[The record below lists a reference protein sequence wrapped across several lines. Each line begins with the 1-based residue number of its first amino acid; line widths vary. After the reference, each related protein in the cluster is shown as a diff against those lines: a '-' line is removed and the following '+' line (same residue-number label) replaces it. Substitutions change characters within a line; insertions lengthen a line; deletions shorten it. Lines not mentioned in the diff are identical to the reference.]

1 MHPLTS
7 STVVCPPVLPFS
19 PPFSGENQILMQKC
33 AHMVSISGW
42 FPWGSSAPRK
52 ITSNSTRLTRL
63 RSTWTL
69 SHREFDPT
77 TEMTYTVQRLVWR
90 MFLSSSLSSGVV
102 SHLCSL
108 TSPLTWNSVFLLLYL
123 LPWATDNLS
132 KHNFYQNIDRA
143 SYISLLFLV
152 TEVWEGVSLPSLSSG
167 DHFLLCSGHFGIN
180 KALACKC
187 DASQLQLYEQKIKL
201 SPVCRHCSCAG
212 CSNK

>member
-1 MHPLTS
+1 MTACQINMPFWFEANGISIIGMSPPTFSSWSWLAGATLSSSPPADCSNKSVISGQPAVANPHRIYEPRNRVPVHPLTS

-52 ITSNSTRLTRL
+52 ITSNSTRLTHL

-108 TSPLTWNSVFLLLYL
+108 TSPLTRNFVFLLL
-123 LPWATDNLS
+123 
-132 KHNFYQNIDRA
+132 
-143 SYISLLFLV
+143 
-152 TEVWEGVSLPSLSSG
+152 
-167 DHFLLCSGHFGIN
+167 
-180 KALACKC
+180 
-187 DASQLQLYEQKIKL
+187 
-201 SPVCRHCSCAG
+201 
-212 CSNK
+212 